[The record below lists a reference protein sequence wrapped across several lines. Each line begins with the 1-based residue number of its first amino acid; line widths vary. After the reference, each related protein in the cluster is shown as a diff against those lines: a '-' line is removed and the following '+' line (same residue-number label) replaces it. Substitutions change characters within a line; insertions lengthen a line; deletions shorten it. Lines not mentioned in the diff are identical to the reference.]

1 VETFD
6 IAFAGMAVA
15 SMKPQEIRTHEFAN
29 GLTLV
34 VESMEDVQSAAFSFL
49 APGGSV
55 FDAENRNGTAALLTD
70 LMTRGAGDKDSR
82 QLSSELDNLGIQHS
96 ESVGHLFLGFSGAS
110 LADNIPKALPIFG
123 DIIRRPHLPEDQFE
137 PVKMGVAQSLA
148 AMEDEPRQKI
158 MIELRKRCYT
168 SPWGIPTDGTLA
180 DLENITVEDVKNHY
194 KKYFSPG
201 SAIMGVAGRV
211 DFDEICESVEH
222 VFGDW
227 NGPELP
233 EISLGDQGP
242 DRDHIEQDS
251 SQTQIGIA
259 YRAVP
264 YRDPDYYAAWA
275 AVSVLSGGMSS
286 RLFTEVREKRGLCYA
301 IHASLNTLKDE
312 GRVLCY
318 AGTTV
323 QRAQETLDAT
333 LKELARLGDGIE
345 ESELQRCKARAKSS
359 LVMQQESTM
368 SRASSIAR
376 DFYHLNRVNT
386 LEEVREKIDALTIER
401 VLEYVHSHTPDQL
414 TVLTIG
420 PDPLEVN
427 FEVP

>member
-1 VETFD
+1 
-6 IAFAGMAVA
+6 
-15 SMKPQEIRTHEFAN
+15 MKPQEIRTHEFAN